1 MVKGRI
7 VRVSGSVVMAS
18 GLTDAGLFH
27 RVAVG
32 GLGLAGEVIRIDGD
46 LATIQVYESTA
57 GLRIGESVVDTGRP
71 FSVTLGPGLLGSVF
85 DGIQRPLPRILDQ
98 EGPFIGR
105 GSRADFACDPRTW
118 EVAAKVRPGER
129 VDPGQVVAELR
140 ETPSLVHRILCPPGT
155 SGTVTTVHEGILGLA
170 DSVCELENGQCIS
183 LSQTWPCR
191 IPRPHSGKCNPDA
204 PAITGQRVVD
214 CFFPFAQGGLA
225 VIPGGFGTGK
235 TVLEHT
241 LAEHL
246 DADVIVYV
254 GCGERGN
261 EMSEILTDFDSLQ
274 DPRTGRP
281 LMERTVLVAN
291 TSNMPVAAREA
302 SIYTGVTVGEYY
314 RDMGYR
320 VALLADS
327 ISRWAEALREISSRL
342 EELPGEEGYPSYLA
356 SRLSQFYERAGRI
369 HCLGG
374 RGDGALSIVAA
385 VSPPG
390 GDLSEPVTQA
400 SLRMAGCFWALDP
413 GLAAQRHYPA
423 VDWRQSFSL
432 YRESMKQAWE
442 AEGGDGWWERVGALE
457 ELLAREEA
465 LREIAQL
472 VGYDALQESEK
483 FLLRAG
489 QTVRE
494 GFLQQDATHPVDA
507 FCTPRKARLLMEI
520 FVCIF
525 DRVRD
530 DIVKDPS
537 AAPLE
542 RAGLNSLPKLRYLEE
557 GELSALLEEA
567 KRNGT
572 VRLGGGV

>member
-1 MVKGRI
+1 MATGRI
-7 VRVSGSVVMAS
+7 VRVSGSVIMAS
-18 GLTDAGLFH
+18 GLTHAGLYH

-32 GLGLAGEVIRIDGD
+32 GVGLAGEVIRIDRD

-57 GLRIGESVVDTGRP
+57 GLRIGESVVDTGTP

-105 GSRADFACDPRTW
+105 GARADFASDPRTW
-118 EVAAKVRPGER
+118 EVTAEVRPGAR

-140 ETPSLVHRILCPPGT
+140 ETPSLSHRVLCPPGI
-155 SGTVTTVHEGILGLA
+155 SGTVITVQEGTLGLG
-170 DSVCELENGQCIS
+170 DSVCQLEHGRCVS

-191 IPRPHSGKCNPDA
+191 TPRPYRGKRNPDT
-204 PAITGQRVVD
+204 PAVTGQRVVD
-214 CFFPFAQGGLA
+214 CFFPFAQGGFA

-261 EMSEILTDFDSLQ
+261 EMSEILTDFASLE

-302 SIYTGVTVGEYY
+302 SIYTGVTIGEYY

-342 EELPGEEGYPSYLA
+342 EELPGEEGYPPYLA
-356 SRLSQFYERAGRI
+356 SRLSQFYERAGRVQ
-369 HCLGG
+369 CLDGT
-374 RGDGALSIVAA
+374 REGALSIVAA

-413 GLAAQRHYPA
+413 ALAAQRHYPA
-423 VDWRQSFSL
+423 VDWQQSFSL
-432 YRESMKQAWE
+432 YRESLKEAWE
-442 AEGGDGWWERVGALE
+442 AAGGEGWWERVGVLE
-457 ELLAREEA
+457 GLLAREEA
-465 LREIAQL
+465 VREIAQL

-494 GFLQQDATHPVDA
+494 GFLQQDATHAADA

-520 FVCIF
+520 LLCIF

-530 DIVKDPS
+530 DIATERS
-537 AAPLE
+537 ATPLE
-542 RAGLNSLPKLRYLEE
+542 TAGLNHLPKLRYLGEE
-557 GELSALLEEA
+557 QLSGFLQQAQ
-567 KRNGT
+567 RTGT
-572 VRLGGGV
+572 IGGV